1 MQKDVF
7 FFKKNGTKIASFP
20 KVDILE
26 IFLTEFF

>member
-7 FFKKNGTKIASFP
+7 LKNGTKIASFP
-20 KVDILE
+20 KVDMLE